1 MEKMGRVATNLMTC
15 DDWNIMIW
23 HAKKHKVDVIQL
35 KTDDKVSFTPCYHAI
50 IIKLTCYQYIQALH
64 DRLMGTSDTRSTKRK
79 KGVLR
84 FNLDGNRDGNEEDD
98 FKNHVMEAKWI
109 LLEKMRDC
117 STCGRKVPC
126 KVNRH
131 GVHVKFT
138 FAMLHGWATSRVFK
152 FS

>member
-1 MEKMGRVATNLMTC
+1 
-15 DDWNIMIW
+15 
-23 HAKKHKVDVIQL
+23 
-35 KTDDKVSFTPCYHAI
+35 
-50 IIKLTCYQYIQALH
+50 
-64 DRLMGTSDTRSTKRK
+64 MGTSDTRSTKRK

-98 FKNHVMEAKWI
+98 FKNHVMEAKCI

-117 STCGRKVPC
+117 STCGHKVPC

-138 FAMLHGWATSRVFK
+138 FTMLHGWATSLVSHPAEMTRFLTK
-152 FS
+152 D